1 MLRNTL
7 PEMRVKR
14 AWVNSTRWLFRVW
27 RAPLKRLALI
37 AVVACVSCFILL
49 RSEPKFSNASTPQ
62 RFSDPVL
69 EVETIRD
76 VEDLRLTLGDAPS
89 ADRETMRIKTKIDFA
104 FIAAYS
110 AFFVAMGIL
119 LARHGGWRRSAGVVL
134 AICGIVAAVFD
145 VLKNLAILA
154 ILDVRIALTT
164 DTALAAI
171 RNPSTV
177 KWSLIAICAVLLL
190 SFYEPSSRS
199 EVSNPVRSG
208 QG

>member
-1 MLRNTL
+1 MLRRAL
-7 PEMRVKR
+7 PETGVKR
-14 AWVNSTRWLFRVW
+14 AWVNATRWLYRVW

-37 AVVACVSCFILL
+37 AAVACVSCFILL
-49 RSEPKFSNASTPQ
+49 RSEPKFSGSSAPQ

-69 EVETIRD
+69 EVETVRD

-104 FIAAYS
+104 FIASYA
-110 AFFVAMGIL
+110 AFFVALGIV
-119 LARHGGWRRSAGVVL
+119 LARHGGWRRMAGVAL
-134 AICGIVAAVFD
+134 AICAIAAAVFD
-145 VLKNLAILA
+145 VLENLAILA
-154 ILDVRIALTT
+154 ILDVRIAATT
-164 DTALAAI
+164 DTMLVAI
-171 RNPSTV
+171 RHPSTV

-199 EVSNPVRSG
+199 EISDPVRSG